1 MAWLPALFRRLEDEG
16 DAAVEATGACQVL
29 SRAQQHGRAA
39 VVAAAVVHA
48 GVAAEVRA
56 LGLLAQR
63 QRVHVG
69 AQAHHAGRIAA
80 AQHAHHARA
89 GQPLV
94 HFQAGFA
101 QRSGHDAGCPP
112 LL

>member
-1 MAWLPALFRRLEDEG
+1 MP
-16 DAAVEATGACQVL
+16 
-29 SRAQQHGRAA
+29 
-39 VVAAAVVHA
+39 

-56 LGLLAQR
+56 VGLLAQR

-94 HFQAGFA
+94 HFHAGFA
-101 QRSGHDAGCPP
+101 QRSGHDAGWAP
-112 LL
+112 LFVGQLRMCMQVAAQRDQRRQQIVDAVVHQ